1 MNATEMTPTFS
12 PEDLFL
18 RDSDRERLAMSYNV
32 LVTKRQSLLMISD
45 SDVLLEHYGRMLIRM
60 LRETTDVEVE
70 VFFPSST
77 DALIQR
83 FNDILAPLSVED
95 AMATQGPVL
104 PARVL
109 VMHDA
114 VAVQRQ
120 QVELLARLV
129 NDFPGANVRLVML
142 MNTSADATLDLS
154 SFGKRTSRWT
164 IEKPSVGAADAFI
177 DKASLQGQEG
187 AARALIDRLGI
198 YDVPPEPELPE
209 ADFADM
215 DLSPTDLPLAAGQR
229 RRRWLIILLV
239 PVLLVLSA
247 LLVLSLYPKHR
258 DAAMHMLW
266 PAVTEPAATAVID
279 PFKDDAPATLPAPA
293 AATAEPAAPP
303 EPTQPTAAVES
314 AEPAQSAAALPAVAV
329 VPSVVVPPLPGIL
342 PPWADVRTDVQ
353 ISRELRNLSE
363 REAAEKFL
371 PDARR
376 LWVDDRFK
384 VNDVPPPA
392 TVASAVGA
400 PAPAV
405 QPEEKPIAK
414 VEPKAEPKPEPKPE
428 AKLAATPPK
437 APPPQAAPV
446 KGTAAT
452 ATATAPA
459 SAPSS
464 SANLNPDDRLGHNWV
479 NSQPERYWVLQY
491 TSVVSADQAR
501 DWIAAHPKLERLHAV
516 AVVKKTGLPHYVV
529 VYGAFKNR
537 EEAQAFATSA
547 ESPKEYWARSI
558 KSLKG
563 VLRTP

>member
-164 IEKPSVGAADAFI
+164 IEKPSVGAADVFI

-198 YDVPPEPELPE
+198 FEVPPEPEPPE

-215 DLSPTDLPLAAGQR
+215 DLSPTDPPLAAGQR

-258 DAAMHMLW
+258 DAVMHMLW
-266 PAVTEPAATAVID
+266 PTATEPAATAVID

-293 AATAEPAAPP
+293 SATAEPAVPAESAAPA
-303 EPTQPTAAVES
+303 ESTQATLAAES

-329 VPSVVVPPLPGIL
+329 IPSRVVPPLPGIL

-353 ISRELRNLSE
+353 ISRELRNLSQ

-392 TVASAVGA
+392 TVASANAAAA
-400 PAPAV
+400 PAA
-405 QPEEKPIAK
+405 QPEEKPSAK
-414 VEPKAEPKPEPKPE
+414 VEPKAEPKP
-428 AKLAATPPK
+428 AATTPK
-437 APPPQAAPV
+437 APPPQPASV
-446 KGTAAT
+446 TDTAAT
-452 ATATAPA
+452 ATATTPA

-464 SANLNPDDRLGHNWV
+464 SANLNPDNRLGHNWV

-516 AVVKKTGLPHYVV
+516 AVMKKNGLPHYVV

>member
-164 IEKPSVGAADAFI
+164 IEKPSIGAADAFI
-177 DKASLQGQEG
+177 DKASLQGQAG

-198 YDVPPEPELPE
+198 YEVPPEPEVPG

-215 DLSPTDLPLAAGQR
+215 DLSPADPPLAASQR
-229 RRRWLIILLV
+229 RRRWLIILLI

-258 DAAMHMLW
+258 DAAMRMLW
-266 PAVTEPAATAVID
+266 PAATEPAAAAVID
-279 PFKDDAPATLPAPA
+279 PFKDDAPATVPAPA
-293 AATAEPAAPP
+293 PASTTAEPAGPA
-303 EPTQPTAAVES
+303 EPTAPAEATPPT
-314 AEPAQSAAALPAVAV
+314 PAALPAVAAI
-329 VPSVVVPPLPGIL
+329 PSAVVPPLPGIL

-353 ISRELRNLSE
+353 MSRELRNLSD

-384 VNDVPPPA
+384 VNDIPPPA
-392 TVASAVGA
+392 TVVSAEAA

-405 QPEEKPIAK
+405 QSEEKLERNSVAK
-414 VEPKAEPKPEPKPE
+414 VEPKVEPKPAALPPKP
-428 AKLAATPPK
+428 APSNA
-437 APPPQAAPV
+437 APPQ
-446 KGTAAT
+446 T
-452 ATATAPA
+452 ATVANTAVSAPA
-459 SAPSS
+459 
-464 SANLNPDDRLGHNWV
+464 ANPNPDERLGHNWV

-516 AVVKKTGLPHYVV
+516 AVVRKNGLPHYVV

>member
-142 MNTSADATLDLS
+142 MNTGADAAPDLS

-215 DLSPTDLPLAAGQR
+215 DLSPTDPPLAVGQR
-229 RRRWLIILLV
+229 RRRWLIVLLL

-258 DAAMHMLW
+258 DAVMHILW
-266 PAVTEPAATAVID
+266 PTATEPAATAVID

-293 AATAEPAAPP
+293 SATAEPAVPA
-303 EPTQPTAAVES
+303 EPTQATVAAES
-314 AEPAQSAAALPAVAV
+314 AEPAQSAAVLTAVAV
-329 VPSVVVPPLPGIL
+329 IPSRVVPPLPGIL

-353 ISRELRNLSE
+353 MSRELRNLSQ

-392 TVASAVGA
+392 TVASADAAAA
-400 PAPAV
+400 PAA
-405 QPEEKPIAK
+405 QPEEKPSAK
-414 VEPKAEPKPEPKPE
+414 VEPKAEPKP
-428 AKLAATPPK
+428 AATTPK
-437 APPPQAAPV
+437 APPPQPASV
-446 KGTAAT
+446 TDTA

-464 SANLNPDDRLGHNWV
+464 SANLNPDNRLGHNWV

-516 AVVKKTGLPHYVV
+516 AVMKKNGLPHYVV

>member
-142 MNTSADATLDLS
+142 MNTSADVTPDLS

-198 YDVPPEPELPE
+198 YDVSPEPELPE

-215 DLSPTDLPLAAGQR
+215 DLSPTDPPLAAGQR

-258 DAAMHMLW
+258 DAAMQMLW
-266 PAVTEPAATAVID
+266 PTATGQAAPAVID
-279 PFKDDAPATLPAPA
+279 PFKDDAPAPVPTP
-293 AATAEPAAPP
+293 ATAEPAEPA
-303 EPTQPTAAVES
+303 EPTQATAAGES
-314 AEPAQSAAALPAVAV
+314 AEPAQSAATLPAVAFI
-329 VPSVVVPPLPGIL
+329 PSKVVPPLPGIL

-353 ISRELRNLSE
+353 MSRELRNLSD

-384 VNDVPPPA
+384 VNDLPPPA
-392 TVASAVGA
+392 TVAAADAA
-400 PAPAV
+400 PAPAAR
-405 QPEEKPIAK
+405 PEEKPIAK
-414 VEPKAEPKPEPKPE
+414 VEPKAEPKPEPRPE
-428 AKLAATPPK
+428 AKPPAPPK
-437 APPPQAAPV
+437 APPPPPQPAPV
-446 KGTAAT
+446 TNTPAT
-452 ATATAPA
+452 ANA
-459 SAPSS
+459 SASA
-464 SANLNPDDRLGHNWV
+464 ANLNPDDRLGHNWV
-479 NSQPERYWVLQY
+479 NGQPERYWVLQY

>member
-164 IEKPSVGAADAFI
+164 IEKPSVGAAEAFI

-187 AARALIDRLGI
+187 AARTLIDRLGI
-198 YDVPPEPELPE
+198 YEVPPEPELPE

-215 DLSPTDLPLAAGQR
+215 DLSPTDPPLATGQR

-266 PAVTEPAATAVID
+266 PTATESAATAVID
-279 PFKDDAPATLPAPA
+279 PFKDDAPATVPAPA
-293 AATAEPAAPP
+293 AATAEPAAPA
-303 EPTQPTAAVES
+303 EPTQATAAVES

-329 VPSVVVPPLPGIL
+329 IPSRVVPPLPGIL

-353 ISRELRNLSE
+353 MSRELRNLSD

-384 VNDVPPPA
+384 VNNLPPPA
-392 TVASAVGA
+392 TVAAADATPV
-400 PAPAV
+400 PAPAA
-405 QPEEKPIAK
+405 QPEEKPIAT

-428 AKLAATPPK
+428 ATPAATPPK
-437 APPPQAAPV
+437 APPPQPAPV
-446 KGTAAT
+446 T
-452 ATATAPA
+452 
-459 SAPSS
+459 
-464 SANLNPDDRLGHNWV
+464 NLNPDDRLGHNWV
-479 NSQPERYWVLQY
+479 NGQPERYWVLQY

-516 AVVKKTGLPHYVV
+516 AVMKKNGLPHYVV

>member
-198 YDVPPEPELPE
+198 YEVPPEPEPPE

-215 DLSPTDLPLAAGQR
+215 DLSPTDPPLAAGQR

-258 DAAMHMLW
+258 DAVMHMLW
-266 PAVTEPAATAVID
+266 PTATEPAATPVID

-293 AATAEPAAPP
+293 SATAEPTAPAESAAPA
-303 EPTQPTAAVES
+303 ESTQATVAAES
-314 AEPAQSAAALPAVAV
+314 AESAQSAAALPAVAV
-329 VPSVVVPPLPGIL
+329 IPSRVVPPLPGIL

-353 ISRELRNLSE
+353 ISRELRNLSQ

-392 TVASAVGA
+392 TIASPDAAAA
-400 PAPAV
+400 PAA
-405 QPEEKPIAK
+405 QPEEKPSAK
-414 VEPKAEPKPEPKPE
+414 VEPKAEPKP
-428 AKLAATPPK
+428 AATTPK
-437 APPPQAAPV
+437 APPPQPASV
-446 KGTAAT
+446 TDTA

-464 SANLNPDDRLGHNWV
+464 SANLNPDNRLGHNWV

-516 AVVKKTGLPHYVV
+516 AAVKKTGLPHYVV

-547 ESPKEYWARSI
+547 ESPREYWARSI

>member
-32 LVTKRQSLLMISD
+32 SVTKRQSLLMISD

-142 MNTSADATLDLS
+142 MNTGADAAPDLS

-215 DLSPTDLPLAAGQR
+215 DLSPTDPPLAVGQR
-229 RRRWLIILLV
+229 RRRWLIVLLL

-258 DAAMHMLW
+258 DAAMQMLW
-266 PAVTEPAATAVID
+266 PTATEPAATAVID
-279 PFKDDAPATLPAPA
+279 PFKDDAPAET
-293 AATAEPAAPP
+293 
-303 EPTQPTAAVES
+303 TQPIAAVES
-314 AEPAQSAAALPAVAV
+314 VEPVQSAAAVPAVTIIPTTV
-329 VPSVVVPPLPGIL
+329 VPSLPGIL

-353 ISRELRNLSE
+353 MSRELRNLSD

-384 VNDVPPPA
+384 VNDVSPPE
-392 TVASAVGA
+392 TVAAADAA
-400 PAPAV
+400 PAPAAK
-405 QPEEKPIAK
+405 PEEKPIAK

-428 AKLAATPPK
+428 AKPPAVPPK
-437 APPPQAAPV
+437 APPPQPAPV
-446 KGTAAT
+446 T
-452 ATATAPA
+452 
-459 SAPSS
+459 
-464 SANLNPDDRLGHNWV
+464 NLNPDNRLGHNWV

-516 AVVKKTGLPHYVV
+516 AAVKKTGLPHYVV

-547 ESPKEYWARSI
+547 ESPREYWARSI

>member
-142 MNTSADATLDLS
+142 MNTSADVTPDLS

-198 YDVPPEPELPE
+198 YDVSPEPELPE

-215 DLSPTDLPLAAGQR
+215 DLSPTDPPLAAGQR

-258 DAAMHMLW
+258 DAAMQMLW
-266 PAVTEPAATAVID
+266 PTATGQAAPAVID
-279 PFKDDAPATLPAPA
+279 PFKDDAPAPVPTP
-293 AATAEPAAPP
+293 ATAEPAGPA
-303 EPTQPTAAVES
+303 EPTQATAAGES
-314 AEPAQSAAALPAVAV
+314 AEPAQSAATLPAVAV
-329 VPSVVVPPLPGIL
+329 IPSKVVPPLPGIL

-353 ISRELRNLSE
+353 MSRELRNLSD

-384 VNDVPPPA
+384 VNDLPPPA
-392 TVASAVGA
+392 TVAAADAA
-400 PAPAV
+400 PAPAAR
-405 QPEEKPIAK
+405 PEEKPIAK
-414 VEPKAEPKPEPKPE
+414 VEPKTDPKPEPRPE
-428 AKLAATPPK
+428 AKPSAPPK
-437 APPPQAAPV
+437 APPPQPAPV
-446 KGTAAT
+446 TNTPAT
-452 ATATAPA
+452 ANA
-459 SAPSS
+459 SASA
-464 SANLNPDDRLGHNWV
+464 ANLNPDDRLGHNWV
-479 NSQPERYWVLQY
+479 NGQPERYWVLQY

>member
-258 DAAMHMLW
+258 DAVMHMLW
-266 PAVTEPAATAVID
+266 PTATEPAATAVID
-279 PFKDDAPATLPAPA
+279 PFKDDAPA
-293 AATAEPAAPP
+293 
-303 EPTQPTAAVES
+303 EPTQATAAVES
-314 AEPAQSAAALPAVAV
+314 AEPAQSVAALPAVAV

-353 ISRELRNLSE
+353 MSRELRNLSE

-392 TVASAVGA
+392 TAALADAAPA

-428 AKLAATPPK
+428 TKPTATPPK
-437 APPPQAAPV
+437 APPPQTAPV

>member
-60 LRETTDVEVE
+60 LRETTDIEVE

-142 MNTSADATLDLS
+142 MNTSGDAAPDLS

-164 IEKPSVGAADAFI
+164 IEKPSIGAADAFI

-187 AARALIDRLGI
+187 AARALIERLGI
-198 YDVPPEPELPE
+198 HEVPPEPELPE

-215 DLSPTDLPLAAGQR
+215 DLPPTDSRLLAGQR

-258 DAAMHMLW
+258 EAAMHMLW
-266 PAVTEPAATAVID
+266 PATTEPVATAVID
-279 PFKDDAPATLPAPA
+279 PLKDDAPATAPAPVPA
-293 AATAEPAAPP
+293 EATAEPPAP
-303 EPTQPTAAVES
+303 
-314 AEPAQSAAALPAVAV
+314 AEPAQSATAVPAVAV
-329 VPSVVVPPLPGIL
+329 MRSTVVPPLPGIL

-353 ISRELRNLSE
+353 MSRELRNLSE

-371 PDARR
+371 PDVRR

-384 VNDVPPPA
+384 VNDVPQSE
-392 TVASAVGA
+392 TVAAADAV
-400 PAPAV
+400 PAPAA
-405 QPEEKPIAK
+405 QPEVKPIAK
-414 VEPKAEPKPEPKPE
+414 VEPKAEPAPEPKPEPKP
-428 AKLAATPPK
+428 AATAPK
-437 APPPQAAPV
+437 APPAKPAPV
-446 KGTAAT
+446 TNTAAT
-452 ATATAPA
+452 APT
-459 SAPSS
+459 
-464 SANLNPDDRLGHNWV
+464 ANLNPDDRLGHNWV

-501 DWIAAHPKLERLHAV
+501 DWIAAHPQLERLHAV

>member
-266 PAVTEPAATAVID
+266 PTATEPAATAVID

-293 AATAEPAAPP
+293 AASATAEPAAPP
-303 EPTQPTAAVES
+303 EPPQPTAAIES

-329 VPSVVVPPLPGIL
+329 IPTTVVPPLPGIL

-353 ISRELRNLSE
+353 MSRELRNLSD

-384 VNDVPPPA
+384 VNDLPPPA
-392 TVASAVGA
+392 TVAAADAA
-400 PAPAV
+400 PAPAAR
-405 QPEEKPIAK
+405 PEEKPIAK
-414 VEPKAEPKPEPKPE
+414 VEPKTDPKPEPTPE
-428 AKLAATPPK
+428 AKPPAPPK
-437 APPPQAAPV
+437 APPPPPQPAPV
-446 KGTAAT
+446 TNTPAT
-452 ATATAPA
+452 ANATA
-459 SAPSS
+459 SA
-464 SANLNPDDRLGHNWV
+464 ANLNPDDRLGHNWV
-479 NSQPERYWVLQY
+479 NGQPERYWVLQY